1 MLQSILLP
9 ARRVLAAAVLAFG
22 LSTAAFTVTS
32 AFAPQ
37 EAEAGILK
45 KAKKG
50 TKLIGKG
57 AGWVEKKLAKKGKV
71 GKFVSKGFG
80 GVRKGAGKA
89 SKGIGKVQKGASKAF
104 KKVCKGPCQK
114 VAKGVKKVGKG
125 IKHVKREANRKC
137 RQFGADS
144 KVCKAAMNV
153 AEFAS
158 PI

>member
-1 MLQSILLP
+1 MVAL
-9 ARRVLAAAVLAFG
+9 G
-22 LSTAAFTVTS
+22 LSTVTFS
-32 AFAPQ
+32 VASVLAPQ
-37 EAEAGILK
+37 QAEAGILK

-57 AGWVEKKLAKKGKV
+57 AGWVEKKLASKGKV
-71 GKFVSKGFG
+71 GKAVSKGFG
-80 GVRKGAGKA
+80 GLRKGASKA
-89 SKGIGKVQKGASKAF
+89 SNGIGKVQKGASKAF
-104 KKVCKGPCQK
+104 KKVCKGPCQT

-125 IKHVKREANRKC
+125 LRHVQREAERKC

-144 KVCKAAMNV
+144 KVCKIAMDA

>member
-1 MLQSILLP
+1 MLQIVST
-9 ARRVLAAAVLAFG
+9 ARRVLAAAVIAIG
-22 LSTAAFTVTS
+22 LSTATFAVTS

-37 EAEAGILK
+37 QAEAGILK

-71 GKFVSKGFG
+71 GKVVSKGFG
-80 GVRKGAGKA
+80 GIRKGAGKV

-104 KKVCKGPCQK
+104 KKVCKGPCQTL
-114 VAKGVKKVGKG
+114 AKGVKKVGKG
-125 IKHVKREANRKC
+125 IKHVKREAERKC
-137 RQFGADS
+137 NQFGRDS
-144 KVCKAAMNV
+144 KVCKIAMDA